1 MSKTSKFFSQV
12 CGFLLIAQVT
22 FSANAQQTAAMNGT
36 GGRSADSF
44 DFSGAGNDTQWPST
58 KGAGNNTPCPT
69 MDGSNCVGA
78 SLIDSG
84 NLSSGN
90 RAGERSNKN
99 DGTAN
104 QDVNLQGM
112 PRSLKEIGPDATE
125 FQRFV
130 TETTGRRLRLF
141 GYALFNGHQNTF
153 MPVQNIPVP
162 ADYVLGP
169 GDEVVGRVWGSID
182 SPIRTTIDRNG
193 QVSIPKVGTFSL
205 AGVKASELESVLKAQ
220 IGRQFT
226 NFSLS
231 ASLGTLRSIQIYV
244 VGQARQPGIYTLS
257 SLSTFVTALFA
268 SNGPTAN
275 GSMRNI
281 QLKRDG
287 KVIATMDLYAF
298 ITQGDKSQDRQLLP
312 GDVIVIPPAGPR
324 VAVLGVLDAPGVYEL
339 QSQNENLKQVLAYA
353 GGTRALTSPHKVLLE
368 RISPDQFKAPRTVEE
383 RALDE
388 QGLAS
393 TLRDGDLITLF
404 KITPKFSNA
413 VTLRGNVADPLRYSY
428 KPGMTLSDLLPE
440 KEVLLTPEYFSRK
453 NALVEY
459 ERPRSGM
466 GGNGDLFN
474 RNGGQYG
481 NDMRDARDTREGHDV
496 RGGRDPRDGRNGTF
510 EQTDDNQ
517 QRYGNNRNGNFR
529 RGSDDI
535 KSLVDE
541 PNWDY
546 AIIERMNSKDLTVEI
561 IPFNLGELVLK
572 KNPKEN
578 LALQPGDIV
587 TIFSKKD
594 IRTPVSKRTSLVRVE
609 GEVNA
614 PGIYQI
620 EAGETLRHLLAR
632 VGGLTPQAY
641 LYGTVFTREETRK
654 DQEKN
659 LEIAISKLEQNQNA
673 QLATSVSNASGGT
686 DTKSFAEILATQ
698 NRAQIAQLR
707 NMKPTGRIAMELQP
721 GIRDLRELPDLPL
734 EDGDAIVMPPRP
746 GYITAVG
753 AVDNSNAVIWKL
765 GRTVKDTLRT
775 VGVQRDAE
783 KDEIFV
789 LRADGSVAKSGDGW
803 FSSSIDSLPLM
814 PGDTIVVPEKL
825 DKRSAMTQLVSGLK
839 DWSQIISQFGLGVA
853 AIKVLK

>member
-1 MSKTSKFFSQV
+1 MLNDLQLVLRVCTFS
-12 CGFLLIAQVT
+12 LAASIT
-22 FSANAQQTAAMNGT
+22 FSAYAQQIPAMNG
-36 GGRSADSF
+36 S
-44 DFSGAGNDTQWPST
+44 ND
-58 KGAGNNTPCPT
+58 
-69 MDGSNCVGA
+69 
-78 SLIDSG
+78 
-84 NLSSGN
+84 N
-90 RAGERSNKN
+90 RAAIANNADGIGTDDFRLPANKAPTSNSLLDSDRAPN
-99 DGTAN
+99 AN
-104 QDVNLQGM
+104 QLRGRLNSSEDIGNQDGNSDRRIK
-112 PRSLKEIGPDATE
+112 PLKEIGLDATE

-130 TETTGRRLRLF
+130 TETTGRRLPLF
-141 GYALFNGHQNTF
+141 GYTLFNGQQNTF
-153 MPVQNIPVP
+153 VPIQNIPVP

-169 GDEVVGRVWGSID
+169 GDEVTGRVWGSID
-182 SPIRTTIDRNG
+182 SPIRATIDRNG
-193 QVSIPKVGTFSL
+193 QVSIPKIGTFTL
-205 AGVKASELESVLKAQ
+205 AGVRASELESVLKAQ

-244 VGQARQPGIYTLS
+244 VGQARQPGVYTLS
-257 SLSTFVTALFA
+257 SLSTFVSALFA
-268 SNGPTAN
+268 SNGPAAN

-287 KVIATMDLYAF
+287 KIIATMDLYAF

-324 VAVLGVLDAPGVYEL
+324 VAVLGALDAPGIYEL
-339 QSQNENLKQVLAYA
+339 QSSNESMKQVLAYA

-368 RISPDQFKAPRTVEE
+368 RIAPDQFKAPRSVEE
-383 RALDE
+383 RTLDE

-393 TLRDGDLITLF
+393 TLQDGDLITLF

-413 VTLRGNVADPLRYSY
+413 VTLRGNVANPLRYSY

-440 KEVLLTPEYFSRK
+440 KEALLTPEYFSRK

-459 ERPRSGM
+459 EKPRRNNVTGQMSDRDR
-466 GGNGDLFN
+466 GGYGRDE
-474 RNGGQYG
+474 RNGQE
-481 NDMRDARDTREGHDV
+481 ARGDQT
-496 RGGRDPRDGRNGTF
+496 
-510 EQTDDNQ
+510 TDDQKSYENKRSVNLEQ
-517 QRYGNNRNGNFR
+517 A
-529 RGSDDI
+529 SDNV
-535 KSLVDE
+535 KNLVDE

-546 AIIERMNSKDLTVEI
+546 AIIERMNSKDLSVQVI
-561 IPFNLGELVLK
+561 SFNLGELVLK

-594 IRTPVSKRTSLVRVE
+594 IQTPLNKRTSLVRVE

-620 EAGETLRHLLAR
+620 EPGETLQHLLGR

-641 LYGTVFTREETRK
+641 LYGAVFTREETRK

-659 LEIAISKLEQNQNA
+659 LEIAISKLEQNLNA
-673 QLATSVSNASGGT
+673 QMATSVSNASGGT
-686 DTKSFAEILATQ
+686 DTKSFAEILAAQ
-698 NRAQIAQLR
+698 NKAQVEQLR
-707 NMKPTGRIAMELQP
+707 SMRPTGRIAMELQP
-721 GIRDLRELPDLPL
+721 GIRDMQELPDLPL
-734 EDGDAIVMPPRP
+734 EDGDAIVVPPKP

-765 GRTVKDTLRT
+765 GRTVADTLRT

-789 LRADGSVAKSGDGW
+789 LRADGSVAKNGDGW

-814 PGDTIVVPEKL
+814 PGDTVVVPEKL
-825 DKRSAMTQLVSGLK
+825 DKRSAMTQLISGLK

>member
-1 MSKTSKFFSQV
+1 MFNDLKLVLCV
-12 CGFLLIAQVT
+12 CT
-22 FSANAQQTAAMNGT
+22 FSLTTFITFNAQSQQMPAMNGSNDNRVPVT
-36 GGRSADSF
+36 NNIDEIGADDIRLPANKAPIGNSLLDTDRS
-44 DFSGAGNDTQWPST
+44 
-58 KGAGNNTPCPT
+58 
-69 MDGSNCVGA
+69 SNANQLRDRLKSSEDMG
-78 SLIDSG
+78 DRDG
-84 NLSSGN
+84 NLD
-90 RAGERSNKN
+90 RRTK
-99 DGTAN
+99 
-104 QDVNLQGM
+104 
-112 PRSLKEIGPDATE
+112 PLKEIGLDATE

-130 TETTGRRLRLF
+130 TETTGRRLPLF
-141 GYALFNGHQNTF
+141 GYTLFNGRKNTF
-153 MPVQNIPVP
+153 TPIENIPVP

-169 GDEVVGRVWGSID
+169 GDEVAGRVWGSID
-182 SPIRTTIDRNG
+182 SPIRATIDRNG

-231 ASLGTLRSIQIYV
+231 ASLGALRSIQIYV
-244 VGQARQPGIYTLS
+244 VGQARQPGVYTLS
-257 SLSTFVTALFA
+257 SLSTFVTALFD
-268 SNGPTAN
+268 SNGPAAN

-324 VAVLGVLDAPGVYEL
+324 VAVFGALDAPGIYEL
-339 QSQNENLKQVLAYA
+339 QSNNESLKQVLTYA

-368 RISPDQFKAPRTVEE
+368 RIAPDQFKAPRSVEE
-383 RALDE
+383 RTLDE

-393 TLRDGDLITLF
+393 TLQDGDLITLF

-428 KPGMTLSDLLPE
+428 KPGMTLLDLLPE
-440 KEVLLTPEYFSRK
+440 KEALLTPEYFSRK

-459 ERPRSGM
+459 ERPRDGIASNQILDRD
-466 GGNGDLFN
+466 GN
-474 RNGGQYG
+474 QY
-481 NDMRDARDTREGHDV
+481 ARDTRV
-496 RGGRDPRDGRNGTF
+496 SRDTRDTRDGRDASF
-510 EQTDDNQ
+510 DQTMGDQKRGENKRTANIGRASD
-517 QRYGNNRNGNFR
+517 GINN
-529 RGSDDI
+529 
-535 KSLVDE
+535 LVDE

-546 AIIERMNSKDLTVEI
+546 AIIERMNSKDLTVQI

-587 TIFSKKD
+587 TIFSKRD
-594 IRTPVSKRTSLVRVE
+594 IQTPVNKRTSLVRVE

-620 EAGETLRHLLAR
+620 EPGETLRHLLGR
-632 VGGLTPQAY
+632 VGGLTSQAY
-641 LYGTVFTREETRK
+641 LYGAVFTREETRK

-698 NRAQIAQLR
+698 NKAQIAQLR
-707 NMKPTGRIAMELQP
+707 SMKPTGRIAMELQP
-721 GIRDLRELPDLPL
+721 GIRDLQDLPDLPL

-753 AVDNSNAVIWKL
+753 AVDNSNAVIWKF

-825 DKRSAMTQLVSGLK
+825 DKRSAMTQLISGLK
-839 DWSQIISQFGLGVA
+839 DWSQIISQFGLGAA